1 MIQVTYFKKKNR
13 VVISG
18 HAFSGE
24 AGHDLVCAGVS
35 ALTYTLAANVG
46 NMEEQGIVKNAKV
59 KLHKGHGTI
68 RCNAAEGCED
78 MVKRIFEA
86 VCVGFEILA
95 DRFPKNISY
104 TVC

>member
-46 NMEEQGIVKNAKV
+46 NMEEQDTVKDAKV
-59 KLHKGHGTI
+59 KLHKGHGVI
-68 RCNAAEGCED
+68 RCNAVEGCEE
-78 MVKRIFEA
+78 MVRRVYEA
-86 VCVGFEILA
+86 VCVGYEILA
-95 DRFPKNISY
+95 NRFPKNISY

>member
-35 ALTYTLAANVG
+35 ALTYTLTANVG
-46 NMEEQGIVKNAKV
+46 NMEEQGIVKDAKV

-68 RCNAAEGCED
+68 RCNAVEGCED
-78 MVKRIFEA
+78 MVKRIYEA

-95 DRFPKNISY
+95 NRFPKNISY

>member
-1 MIQVTYFKKKNR
+1 MIQITYFKKKNR
-13 VVISG
+13 LVISG

-46 NMEEQGIVKNAKV
+46 NMEEQGIVKDAKV
-59 KLHKGHGTI
+59 KLHKGYGTI
-68 RCNAAEGCED
+68 RCNAMEGCED
-78 MVKRIFEA
+78 MVKRIYEA

-95 DRFPKNISY
+95 NRFPKNISY
-104 TVC
+104 SVC